1 MGHELLIFSWFKVGL
16 VVSDKRV
23 CEEEVP
29 VISDRRV
36 VMTKEFNYNVFAPGD
51 QVIAAGFLQKEF

>member
-1 MGHELLIFSWFKVGL
+1 MFSRNPPLTVVWGGHQMGHELLIFSWFKVGL

-29 VISDRRV
+29 VVSDHKV
-36 VMTKEFNYNVFAPGD
+36 VMTKGV
-51 QVIAAGFLQKEF
+51 QL